1 MKFLTLTRVATVI
14 LLITTIND
22 QHARDFD
29 FNDGI
34 RLIREKHPERYQRIR
49 EFLQKSPEKINGW
62 VEIFTWEWNSTSS
75 KNTSIELSMVTAAMH
90 TRDYEMIDLL
100 VEFGVKPC
108 TEKYG
113 WCPAHAAEKY
123 ELHDMLDYLKQKMNE
138 ACEETNMRI
147 DGQPFQ
153 VP

>member
-1 MKFLTLTRVATVI
+1 MKRLIRQ
-14 LLITTIND
+14 LLSAAVLLHALCND
-22 QHARDFD
+22 LHARDFD

-113 WCPAHAAEKY
+113 WCPGHAAEKY
-123 ELHDMLDYLKQKMNE
+123 GLQDMLDYLNEKMNDATAE
-138 ACEETNMRI
+138 GTLQSELG
-147 DGQPFQ
+147 DGER
-153 VP
+153 